1 MSPTPIHVWAIF
13 AVVIVAA
20 LLIDLALF
28 HRKPHQIPIR
38 EALIEIAA
46 WIGLALAFNVWIF
59 FLSGKESAL
68 QFFTGYVVEQ
78 SMSIDNIF
86 MFILIFESLDI
97 PHRSR
102 HKVLYY
108 GVVGAFLL
116 RIAFIFAGVAL
127 LERFHAIL
135 YFFGAVLLVTGIRM
149 LLPAKKEIR
158 LERNWLVRFTRSIF
172 PVSTDPAGESF
183 WVKESGRICVTPLF
197 VALIA
202 VEAMDIVFAF
212 DSVPAVLA
220 ITRDPFIAF
229 SSNAFAVLGLRA
241 LYFAMADI
249 LPRLR
254 YLHQGLATIVIFV
267 AGKMF
272 VSERLPIPTF
282 ASLAVIGTIIAITV
296 VASMIRPQS
305 PRK

>member
-1 MSPTPIHVWAIF
+1 
-13 AVVIVAA
+13 
-20 LLIDLALF
+20 L
-28 HRKPHQIPIR
+28 
-38 EALIEIAA
+38 
-46 WIGLALAFNVWIF
+46 
-59 FLSGKESAL
+59 AL

-86 MFILIFESLDI
+86 IFILIFNALHI
-97 PHRSR
+97 PARSQ

-108 GVVGAFLL
+108 GVVGAFVL

-127 LERFHAIL
+127 LQKFHAIL
-135 YFFGAVLLVTGIRM
+135 YLFGAILLVTGIRM
-149 LLPAKKEIR
+149 LLPSKKEIR
-158 LERNWLVRFTRSIF
+158 PERNWLVRFTRMIL
-172 PVSTDPAGESF
+172 PVTTDPVGESF
-183 WVKESGRICVTPLF
+183 WVRQAGRTCATPLF

-202 VEAMDIVFAF
+202 VEAMDIIFAF

-241 LYFAMADI
+241 LYFAMAGI

-254 YLHQGLATIVIFV
+254 YLHQGLAAIVIFV

-272 VSERLPIPTF
+272 VSEHLPISTF
-282 ASLAVIGTIIAITV
+282 VSLAVIGTIIVVTV
-296 VASMIRPQS
+296 VASMIRPQA
-305 PRK
+305 PYK